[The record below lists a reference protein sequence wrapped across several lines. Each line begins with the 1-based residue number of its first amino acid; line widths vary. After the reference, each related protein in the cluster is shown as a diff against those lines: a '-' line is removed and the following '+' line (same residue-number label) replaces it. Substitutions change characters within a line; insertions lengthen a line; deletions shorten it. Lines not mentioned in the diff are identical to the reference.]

1 MRALTLRVRA
11 EGLEETL
18 DRLLPLAPAGVY
30 DRAGGPVVELVL
42 LPGVTGPPDRDALA
56 AAAGP
61 ALIDVS
67 ERDLP
72 DDAGERLALLI
83 DPPVVA
89 GRFVIRPP
97 SAPAPADPRLEDIV
111 IDRGAAF
118 GTGLHPTT
126 RRCLELLLALEPEG
140 SFADLGCGTG
150 VLAIGAAKL
159 GFGPVLAVDYDERSV
174 EAAARNAEGNGV
186 RLEARRMDLLAEPP
200 PAATTVVAN
209 VPAHVHATVRAALT
223 ETPRHLVISGV
234 TPAEADTVAAAYAD
248 LGLRERRRLVEAD
261 WAAALLTADDV
272 ALRDPPREAAGRI
285 RVPPGPAA
293 PASAAP
299 SADAPSTLPE
309 QLVQELPDGTLA
321 LSSTREL
328 PTGARVAVLLAPGLF
343 RLDVRHLED
352 TLQLSV
358 RNLSGEPI
366 LSRPGVGPPR
376 TVVTTDDVTI
386 ARPLA
391 TNARMQ
397 LRLGTGSATRE
408 ADVVLSA
415 LSGVDPGAGRI
426 VAQAVVGAARHG
438 HSSV

>member
-1 MRALTLRVRA
+1 VLALTLRVRA

-18 DRLLPLAPAGVY
+18 DRLLPLAPAGIY
-30 DRAGGPVVELVL
+30 EKPGGPVAELVL

-56 AAAGP
+56 AGAGP
-61 ALIDVS
+61 ALIEAA
-67 ERDLP
+67 ERELP
-72 DDAGERLALLI
+72 DDPGERLALLL

-97 SAPAPADPRLEDIV
+97 SAPAPTDPRLEDIV

-126 RRCLELLLALEPEG
+126 RRCLELLLSLEPGG

-174 EAAARNAEGNGV
+174 EAAARNAEANGV
-186 RLEARRMDLLAEPP
+186 EVEARQMDLVAEPP
-200 PAATTVVAN
+200 PGATTVVAN
-209 VPAHVHATVRAALT
+209 VPVHVHAAVRAALA
-223 ETPRHLVISGV
+223 ETPRHLVVSGV
-234 TPAEADTVAAAYAD
+234 TPADADTVAASYAD

-261 WAAALLTADDV
+261 WAAALLTAEDV
-272 ALRDPPREAAGRI
+272 ELRDPPREAGARI
-285 RVPPGPAA
+285 RVPPGPTAPAAAA
-293 PASAAP
+293 PA
-299 SADAPSTLPE
+299 ADAPMTLPE
-309 QLVQELPDGTLA
+309 QLVHELPDGTLA

-328 PTGARVAVLLAPGLF
+328 PTGARVAVLLAPGSF

-376 TVVTTDDVTI
+376 TVLTTDDITI

-397 LRLGTGSATRE
+397 LRIGTGSQTRE

-426 VAQAVVGAARHG
+426 VAQAVVHPPHG
-438 HSSV
+438 LPEP